1 MSSYGTAYATATTK
15 VGLRRGLSISSN
27 KPRQWTENKPM
38 KKTFKQRFK
47 DWLFAEP
54 PDLEANY
61 VSVDEESIQLDRGSS
76 IRFTVHHANGGRVVQ
91 TRRYDEVKDRTIEN
105 LYVITNDKE
114 FGYEIDKI
122 IVMEGLR

>member
-1 MSSYGTAYATATTK
+1 MSSYGTAYATPKSTMIGTS
-15 VGLRRGLSISSN
+15 RGLAIKGSRKYI
-27 KPRQWTENKPM
+27 ENKPM

-61 VSVDEESIQLDRGSS
+61 VRVDEESIQLDRGSS

-122 IVMEGLR
+122 IVMEGMR

>member
-54 PDLEANY
+54 PDSEANY
-61 VSVDEESIQLDRGSS
+61 ISVDEESIQLDRGSS
-76 IRFTVHHANGGRVVQ
+76 VKFTVHHANGGRVVQ
-91 TRRYDEVKDRTIEN
+91 TRRYDEVKDRHIEN
-105 LYVITNDKE
+105 LYVITSDKE

>member
-1 MSSYGTAYATATTK
+1 MSNYGAVSTIGSAKQASTRRHYAD
-15 VGLRRGLSISSN
+15 VGN
-27 KPRQWTENKPM
+27 KLM
-38 KKTFKQRFK
+38 KRTFKQRFK

-54 PDLEANY
+54 PDEVNY
-61 VSVDEESIQLDRGSS
+61 ISVDEESVQLDRGSS
-76 IRFTVHHANGGRVVQ
+76 IKFTIHHANGGRVVQ
-91 TRRYDEVKDRTIEN
+91 TRRYDEIKDRNIEN

>member
-1 MSSYGTAYATATTK
+1 MIGTP
-15 VGLRRGLSISSN
+15 RGLAIKS
-27 KPRQWTENKPM
+27 PRQYIENKPM

-47 DWLFAEP
+47 DWLFDEP

-61 VSVDEESIQLDRGSS
+61 ARVDEESIQLDRGSS

-122 IVMEGLR
+122 IVMEGMR

>member
-1 MSSYGTAYATATTK
+1 MSNYGAVSIGSAKLASTRSNRP
-15 VGLRRGLSISSN
+15 RRYPDGG
-27 KPRQWTENKPM
+27 NKPM
-38 KKTFKQRFK
+38 KRTFKQRFK

-54 PDLEANY
+54 PDEVNY
-61 VSVDEESIQLDRGSS
+61 ISVDEESVQLDRGSS
-76 IRFTVHHANGGRVVQ
+76 IKFTIHHANGGRVVQ
-91 TRRYDEVKDRTIEN
+91 TRRYDEIKDRHIEN

>member
-1 MSSYGTAYATATTK
+1 MSKYGTAYQT
-15 VGLRRGLSISSN
+15 IP
-27 KPRQWTENKPM
+27 KPRGIGISINKTRQYIENKPM
-38 KKTFKQRFK
+38 KKTLKQRFK

-54 PDLEANY
+54 PDPEANQY
-61 VSVDEESIQLDRGSS
+61 IAVDEESVQLDRGSS

-91 TRRYDEVKDRTIEN
+91 TRRYDEIKDRNIEN

-122 IVMEGLR
+122 IVMEGMR

>member
-1 MSSYGTAYATATTK
+1 MSNYGTAYATSKSAMLGTP
-15 VGLRRGLSISSN
+15 RGLAIKSS
-27 KPRQWTENKPM
+27 RQYIENKPM

-61 VSVDEESIQLDRGSS
+61 VRVDEESIQLDRGSS

-122 IVMEGLR
+122 IVMEGMR